1 MDINIMQV
9 AVGVFIGNVCTLIV
23 FFCFKEFN
31 RPDQQN
37 ISWRSLFAFVFI
49 MGMTALA
56 LIAQKMDMQA
66 KAHAEQVV
74 QQ

>member
-1 MDINIMQV
+1 MQV
-9 AVGVFIGNVCTLIV
+9 AVGVFIGNICTLVV

>member
-1 MDINIMQV
+1 MQV

>member
-1 MDINIMQV
+1 MDIINI
-9 AVGVFIGNVCTLIV
+9 AAGVFIGNVCTLIV

>member
-1 MDINIMQV
+1 MGINIMQV

-37 ISWRSLFAFVFI
+37 ISWRTLFAFVFI

>member
-9 AVGVFIGNVCTLIV
+9 AVGVFIGNICTLVV

>member
-1 MDINIMQV
+1 MQV

-37 ISWRSLFAFVFI
+37 ISWRSFFPFFFI